1 VAAAGGDGTVSAVVN
16 GLANQDIPLGIIPV
30 GTGNGLARAMNIPLD
45 LVEAIHLLAG
55 EHELQPLDAMQV
67 GDKYFILNVSAG
79 ISSRAMRETKSEDK
93 RRLGMLAYAQTIV
106 EDLKESKTSRFN
118 LLLDGLQVQV
128 EAAEVLVANGTVLKE
143 GSYVFGSRRRYND
156 GEMEINILTA
166 SQPSEYVRLALD
178 LLLNPKE
185 SIQDLHDLTARE
197 SVVLDVEGQP
207 QPVQADGELI
217 GRTPVEIK
225 LARSAIRVVVPA
237 EENA

>member
-1 VAAAGGDGTVSAVVN
+1 
-16 GLANQDIPLGIIPV
+16 V

-45 LVEAIHLLAG
+45 LVEAIRLLAG

-79 ISSRAMRETKSEDK
+79 ISSRAMRETKPEEK

-106 EDLKESKTSRFN
+106 KDLTESKTSRFQ